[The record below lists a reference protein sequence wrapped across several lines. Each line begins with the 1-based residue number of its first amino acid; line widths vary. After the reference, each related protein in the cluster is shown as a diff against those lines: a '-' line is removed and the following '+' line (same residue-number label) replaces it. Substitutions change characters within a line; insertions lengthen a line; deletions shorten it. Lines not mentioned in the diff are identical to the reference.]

1 MAYGGNGYI
10 DLPDEEDMSRIII
23 IGASHA
29 GLACAERLRYHGFAG
44 KITIF
49 DREEGLPLQRPPL
62 SKTYLSAE
70 EGVSE
75 EAYLLRKS
83 DWFDVFDIDF
93 QLSCEV
99 IGIDRKAG
107 VIKLADGR
115 REAYSELVI
124 AAGAMPRHLPI
135 VGGNAKGVFVLR
147 VAREAR
153 AIRAHM
159 GKAGKAVVIG
169 GGYIGLET
177 AASLTKAGVEVEI
190 VEMAPRL
197 LARVASP
204 ELSDYCT
211 ELHQHKGVKIH
222 CGIGV
227 DEILCTSDGH
237 CRGVVLSD
245 GRALEADMVLAG
257 IGVVPEATL
266 AEQAGLAVSNG
277 VLVSAQ
283 YQTEDAHVWSIGD
296 VARAPD
302 ISDTRIES
310 IHHAQFSASVAAAA
324 ITASEMPPSEAWWF
338 WSDQYDVKFQMVG
351 LVPAASDK
359 LVTIT
364 RKGRRENSLSVWSW
378 LDGTLVAIEA
388 ANDGQ
393 AYMIG
398 KKCLE
403 AGRHPDPQNIAN
415 PEFSLKS
422 LL

>member
-29 GLACAERLRYHGFAG
+29 GLACAERLRHHGFAG

-99 IGIDRKAG
+99 IGIDRKAS

>member
-1 MAYGGNGYI
+1 MPYGENGRI
-10 DLPDEEDMSRIII
+10 DLLDEEDMSRIII

-29 GLACAERLRYHGFAG
+29 GLACAERLRHHGFAG

-62 SKTYLSAE
+62 SKTYLKAAESA
-70 EGVSE
+70 SE
-75 EAYLLRKS
+75 EAYLLRKP
-83 DWFDVFDIDF
+83 DWFEVFDIDF
-93 QLSCEV
+93 QPDCEV

-107 VIKLADGR
+107 VVKLADGR
-115 REAYSELVI
+115 REDYAELVI
-124 AAGAMPRHLPI
+124 AAGAIPRHLPI
-135 VGGNAKGVFVLR
+135 AGGNAKGVFVLR

-159 GKAGKAVVIG
+159 GDAKKAVVIG
-169 GGYIGLET
+169 GGYIGLEA
-177 AASLTKAGVEVEI
+177 AASLTTAGIEVQI

-204 ELSDYCT
+204 ELSNYCA
-211 ELHQHKGVKIH
+211 ELHQHNGVKIH

-227 DEILCTSDGH
+227 DEILCNSDGH
-237 CRGVVLSD
+237 CSGVLLSD
-245 GRALEADMVLAG
+245 GRTLDADMVLAG
-257 IGVVPEATL
+257 IGVVPETTL
-266 AEQAGLAVSNG
+266 AEQAGLAVRNG

-283 YQTEDAHVWSIGD
+283 YQTDDAHIWSIGD

-302 ISDTRIES
+302 VSEARIES
-310 IHHAQFSASVAAAA
+310 IHHAQFSASLAAAA
-324 ITASEMPPSEAWWF
+324 ITASEMPPREAWWF
-338 WSDQYDVKFQMVG
+338 WSDQYDIKFQMAG

-378 LDGTLVAIEA
+378 LDGNLVAIEA

-415 PEFSLKS
+415 PEFSLKF

>member
-1 MAYGGNGYI
+1 
-10 DLPDEEDMSRIII
+10 MSRIII

-29 GLACAERLRYHGFAG
+29 GLACAERLRHHGFAG

-49 DREEGLPLQRPPL
+49 EREEGLPLQRPPL

-70 EGVSE
+70 KGASE
-75 EAYLLRKS
+75 EAYLLRKP
-83 DWFDVFDIDF
+83 DWFEVFDIDF
-93 QLSCEV
+93 QPGCKV
-99 IGIDRKAG
+99 ISIDRKAG
-107 VIKLADGR
+107 GITLADGR

-135 VGGNAKGVFVLR
+135 AGGNAKGVFVLR

-153 AIRAHM
+153 AIRAQIR
-159 GKAGKAVVIG
+159 KAGKAVVIG
-169 GGYIGLET
+169 GGYIGLEA
-177 AASLTKAGVEVEI
+177 AASLKTTGIEVEI

-204 ELSDYCT
+204 ELSDYCA
-211 ELHQHKGVKIH
+211 ELHQYKGVKIH
-222 CGIGV
+222 CGAGV
-227 DEILCTSDGH
+227 DEILCTSDGQ

-245 GRALEADMVLAG
+245 GWTLEADMVLAG
-257 IGVVPEATL
+257 IGVFPEATL
-266 AEQAGLAVSNG
+266 AEQAGLAVNNG
-277 VLVSAQ
+277 VLVSVQ
-283 YQTEDAHVWSIGD
+283 YQTEDAHIWSIGD

-302 ISDTRIES
+302 VSETRIES

-324 ITASEMPPSEAWWF
+324 ITASEMPPREAWWF
-338 WSDQYDVKFQMVG
+338 WSDQYDVKFQMAG

-378 LDGTLVAIEA
+378 LDGSLVAIEA

-403 AGRHPDPQNIAN
+403 AGRHPDPQNIAS
-415 PEFSLKS
+415 PEFPLKS

>member
-1 MAYGGNGYI
+1 
-10 DLPDEEDMSRIII
+10 MSRIII

-29 GLACAERLRYHGFAG
+29 GLACAERLRHHGFSG

-49 DREEGLPLQRPPL
+49 DREKGLPLQRPPL
-62 SKTYLSAE
+62 SKTYLSAQ
-70 EGVSE
+70 EGASE
-75 EAYLLRKS
+75 EAYLLRKAE
-83 DWFDVFDIDF
+83 WFEVFDIDF
-93 QLSCEV
+93 QPSCE
-99 IGIDRKAG
+99 IISIDRKAG

-135 VGGNAKGVFVLR
+135 LGGDAKGVFVLR

-169 GGYIGLET
+169 GGYIGLEA
-177 AASLTKAGVEVEI
+177 AASLTTAGVRVEI

-204 ELSDYCT
+204 ELSDYCA

-222 CGIGV
+222 LSAGAE
-227 DEILCTSDGH
+227 EILCTSDRQ
-237 CRGVVLSD
+237 CRGVLLSD
-245 GRALEADMVLAG
+245 GRTLEADMVLAG
-257 IGVVPEATL
+257 IGVVPEAAL
-266 AEQAGLAVSNG
+266 AEQVGLAVNNG
-277 VLVSAQ
+277 VMVSAQ
-283 YQTEDAHVWSIGD
+283 YQTDDAHIWSIGD

-302 ISDTRIES
+302 LSETRIES

-324 ITASEMPPSEAWWF
+324 ITASEMPPREAWWF
-338 WSDQYDVKFQMVG
+338 WSDQYDVKFQMAG
-351 LVPAASDK
+351 LVPATSDK
-359 LVTIT
+359 LVTVT
-364 RKGRRENSLSVWSW
+364 RKGRRKNSLSVWSW
-378 LDGTLVAIEA
+378 LDGNLVAIEV

-403 AGRHPDPQNIAN
+403 TGRHPDPQHIAN

-422 LL
+422 LLA